1 MMTKKSRDFL
11 GDPGPYV
18 RDEFYQYDT
27 VEALSAKI
35 QKEAGLEYP
44 PTAFTIPFRLAMS
57 GEGDRAHEWEDK
69 PHRLIYDLCEEL
81 ERIAVKPFKG

>member
-1 MMTKKSRDFL
+1 MADKEDIRPWVQV
-11 GDPGPYV
+11 GEARG
-18 RDEFYQYDT
+18 ET